1 MPAYCD
7 VVVNRPIVRHRVM
20 PDVDYAQERD
30 AQDVNLLGV
39 TFSYAI
45 PEDLRQQVTLGQLVE
60 VPFRKGT
67 LQAVVVDLSDA
78 PPPDIETRPLA
89 SILDSTPVLTP
100 VQIAL
105 AHWLSTRYLAHLSSC
120 VWLFLPPGILRP
132 PQTVVEAVRDK
143 NPPPDMEARAQA
155 LFLYLRG
162 KEEPT
167 PIDDLET
174 EPLKILSDIEL
185 VRTRKRLAPPRV
197 GPLIDRSLELIAT
210 PEEVAAALPN
220 LGHASKQADLLLH
233 LATLDDP
240 LPAVDEVLAAV
251 GCTQG
256 PMRALAERDW
266 VRLTL
271 KRTLV
276 ATPLSGLA
284 IDAAL
289 ADLTR
294 APAQRAALT
303 FLRDHPGP
311 VETTQMSASPATLAA
326 LEAKGYLRR
335 WTEPATV
342 TLTLDPDEVLDAILE
357 LRSATRHAAVLDLLA
372 REEGRVWIGWVYAQ
386 TDATLDTLRDLAD
399 AGLIALDEARRW
411 RDPLADQSFVLETP
425 PHLTPEQEVVWG
437 VVEQGLRNQ
446 DSGNQGIWN
455 QGIRTQESGKQIGE
469 SPAPDSLS
477 PDSPIPDFLIPDSP
491 IPDFLIPD
499 SPIPDPL
506 IPDSLSP
513 DSPIPDSLFLLHGVT
528 GSGKTEIYLRAVA
541 EVLRRGQGA
550 IVLVPEIALAAQ
562 TVRRVAARFPGQVA
576 VWHSDLSLGER
587 FDTWQR
593 VRAGE
598 LPVVVGARSAL
609 FAPVPNLGVI
619 VVDEEH
625 EPAYKQARSPYY
637 HARDVALQLGRLTGA
652 TAILGS
658 ATPDVST
665 FRRAERGELTLLTL
679 PKRVLAH
686 RQHLAIQAMA
696 VKTHTPSPV
705 AQPLG
710 RGLDELYTLPLPP
723 VEVVDL
729 REELKAGNRTIFSR
743 ALQRAIRETLDAGQ
757 QIMLFLNRRGAA
769 TFVLCRDCGH
779 VMRCS
784 RCEMPLT
791 FHAGEDALLCHHCN
805 RRYPNPD
812 RCPVCGSSRIRYFG
826 LGTER
831 VEAVVRDMF
840 PDARPLRWD
849 MDTARARGSHAVF
862 LQQFV
867 DGRANVLV
875 GTQMIAKGLDLPR
888 VTLVGVISADT
899 ALYLPD
905 FRAAER
911 TFQLLLQ
918 VAGRAGRSPLG
929 GRVILQTYNPD
940 LPVIRAAAAHDYAT
954 FYRDELAARRA
965 GRYPPFKRLARLV
978 FTGSGAERARREAER
993 MAQVLRV
1000 HIARRGEPGVE
1011 IVGPAPCFYR
1021 RLRGQHRWHILIRA
1035 DEPERLLR
1043 PIPLPL
1049 GWRVDVDPVDLL

>member
-7 VVVNRPIVRHRVM
+7 VVVNRPILRHRVM
-20 PDVDYAQERD
+20 PDADYAQERD
-30 AQDVNLLGV
+30 TQEANPLGV

-45 PEDLRQQVTLGQLVE
+45 PEDLRQQIALGQLVE
-60 VPFRKGT
+60 VPFRQGT
-67 LQAVVVDLSDA
+67 LQAVVVGLSDA

-89 SILDSTPVLTP
+89 SILDPAPVLTP

-105 AHWLSTRYLAHLSSC
+105 AHWLSMRYLAHLSSC
-120 VWLFLPPGILRP
+120 AWLFLPPGILRP

-155 LFLYLRG
+155 LFLYLRA

-167 PIDDLET
+167 PIDDLEA

-197 GPLIDRSLELIAT
+197 GPLIDRSLELIAS
-210 PEEVAAALPN
+210 PEEVAAALPS
-220 LGHASKQADLLLH
+220 LGHASKQADLLLY

-266 VRLTL
+266 VRLAP

-276 ATPLSGLA
+276 ASPLSGPA

-289 ADLTR
+289 AGLAR

-342 TLTLDPDEVLDAILE
+342 TLTLDPDEVLDTILE
-357 LRSATRHAAVLDLLA
+357 LRSATRHATVLDLLA
-372 REEGRVWIGWVYAQ
+372 QEEGRVWIGWIYAQ
-386 TDATLDTLRDLAD
+386 TDATLDTLRDLAG

-425 PHLTPEQEVVWG
+425 PQLTPEQEAVWG
-437 VVEQGLRNQ
+437 MVERGLRE
-446 DSGNQGIWN
+446 SGNQESGN
-455 QGIRTQESGKQIGE
+455 RGIRESGNQESG
-469 SPAPDSLS
+469 
-477 PDSPIPDFLIPDSP
+477 DSPISNLPVSPSTDFPVSQSTNLPISQSP
-491 IPDFLIPD
+491 
-499 SPIPDPL
+499 S
-506 IPDSLSP
+506 
-513 DSPIPDSLFLLHGVT
+513 FLLHGVT

-550 IVLVPEIALAAQ
+550 IFLVPEIALAAQ
-562 TVRRVAARFPGQVA
+562 TVRRVVARFPGKVA

-609 FAPVPNLGVI
+609 FAPLPNLGVI

-652 TAILGS
+652 TVILGS

-679 PKRVLAH
+679 PRRVLAH
-686 RQHLAIQAMA
+686 RQHLAIQTMA
-696 VKTHTPSPV
+696 VKTHAPSPV

-791 FHAGEDALLCHHCN
+791 FHAGEDMLLCHHCN
-805 RRYPNPD
+805 RSYPNPD
-812 RCPVCGSSRIRYFG
+812 RCPACGSSRIRYFG
-826 LGTER
+826 MGTER
-831 VEAVVRDMF
+831 VEAIVRDMF
-840 PDARPLRWD
+840 PDARSLRWD
-849 MDTARARGSHAVF
+849 MDTARARGSHVAF

-888 VTLVGVISADT
+888 VTLVGVVSADT

-940 LPVIRAAAAHDYAT
+940 LPIIRAAAAHDYAT

-965 GRYPPFKRLARLV
+965 GRYPPFKRLARLL
-978 FTGSGAERARREAER
+978 FTGSGAKRARREAER

-1021 RLRGQHRWHILIRA
+1021 RLRGQHRWHILVRA